1 MGQFKDLRVWH
12 AAMNLA
18 EQVYRVTGEFPPE
31 EKFVLSQ
38 QLRRAAVSIPS
49 NVAEGRGR
57 RTDRD
62 FKRFVDYAYGSLMEL
77 ETQLELARR
86 LGFIGE
92 SEQLSGAVSETGR
105 MLNALRSELER
116 TTVRRRR
123 TAG

>member
-1 MGQFKDLRVWH
+1 MD
-12 AAMNLA
+12 LA
-18 EQVYRVTGEFPPE
+18 EQVYRATSVFPPE

-49 NVAEGRGR
+49 NLAEGRGR

-62 FKRFVDYAYGSLMEL
+62 FSRFVGYAYGSLMEV

-86 LGFIGE
+86 LGFLVGH
-92 SEQLSGAVSETGR
+92 SEPLSAAVSETGR

-116 TTVRRRR
+116 TTMRRRRR
-123 TAG
+123 TTA